1 MKKLIS
7 IVVIAVT
14 LVAVNACNQT
24 KASGIE
30 QITVD
35 QMSDALKNDSIQL
48 LDVRTTDEYIESHL
62 ENAHNIC
69 VTDDDFKEKAANLN
83 RDEPVY
89 VYCKK
94 GGRSAKAAKILQEMG
109 FTKIY
114 DMTGGIL
121 LWEEAGL
128 ETKSKQNQGQP

>member
-7 IVVIAVT
+7 ILLIAVT
-14 LVAVNACNQT
+14 MVAVNACEET
-24 KASGIE
+24 KASEIE

-35 QMSDALKNDSIQL
+35 QMSEALKNDSIQL

-69 VTDDDFKEKAANLN
+69 VTDNDFKEKAENLN

-128 ETKSKQNQGQP
+128 ETKSKQSQGQP